1 MPKVKLYKDT
11 AYLNGDFPDLRRIA
25 LELPGFKKFVNDS
38 LMFEPSGKNIEYL
51 LQQEGIE
58 WSENAEKLAQQHRL
72 RLQREEV
79 ARTAVASHV
88 DSLGETDFKFKIVP
102 FDHQKKAFLI
112 SKDSEFYGYLME
124 MGTGK
129 TKVVIDNAAYLFA
142 QNKINCLMI
151 FAPNGV
157 HSQWI
162 NEQVPTH
169 IPDWCGYDGY
179 IYRASDKN
187 SLKEIDKIFHAIKD
201 KPQDE
206 QYLKLTIV
214 AFNIDSLSNEK
225 GRKYIEKFLRSFRC
239 MMVIDESVRIKTP
252 GSLRAKAALKFAP
265 LAKYRRIMSG
275 APVTK
280 GYEDLYAQLKF
291 LHPDVLGF
299 NSFYTFRNYHC
310 VMGGFES
317 RQIVGYRPNAV
328 KELEDKIAAYTFR
341 VTKKECLDLP
351 DKIYMTRI
359 IELTPEQEELYD
371 KLEDELAIDMRTLK
385 NIKDHNQIS
394 DPAAHQAADAALM
407 SAITRMLRM
416 QQVCCGHFVI
426 ESEDGDKKK
435 NEIIDLPSKRIDVL
449 MDCIAEAQGKIII
462 WSRFIHDLKKI
473 SETLRKEGI
482 GHVTYHGEVK
492 QQDREANIDKFR
504 NDPSCKVF
512 LAQPASGGT
521 GLNLAVADTVIYFS
535 NDFNADTRWQSE
547 DRAHRIGQKNNVT
560 YIDLVSSGTMDD
572 EILASLKS
580 KKNLADALLDDP
592 RKFLK
597 GK

>member
-1 MPKVKLYKDT
+1 MTLKIKFWKDK
-11 AYLNGDFPDLRRIA
+11 AFLNGEFTDLRRIA
-25 LELPGFKKFVNDS
+25 LELPGTKKFVNDS
-38 LMFEPSGKNIEYL
+38 LMFEPSGKNIEYML
-51 LQQEGIE
+51 NQPDIE
-58 WSENAEKLAQQHRL
+58 WLGESAQVAELHRQ
-72 RLQREEV
+72 RLQREVV
-79 ARTAVASHV
+79 ARTAIAAHV
-88 DSLGETDFKFKIVP
+88 SELGETDFQFKTVP
-102 FDHQKKAFLI
+102 FDHQKKAFLL
-112 SKDSEFYGYLME
+112 SKDSEFYGYFME

-142 QNKINCLMI
+142 QKQINCCII

-162 NEQVPTH
+162 REQLPTH
-169 IPDWCGYDGY
+169 MPDWCSHEGY
-179 IYRASDKN
+179 IYRASDKR
-187 SLKEIDKIFHAIKD
+187 SLKDIDNLLIRD
-201 KPQDE
+201 VDP
-206 QYLKLTIV
+206 LKLIV
-214 AFNIDSLSNEK
+214 VALNIDALSNDK
-225 GRKYIEKFLRSFRC
+225 GRKYIERFLRKFQC

-252 GSLRAKAALKFAP
+252 GSLRSKAALKFSTM
-265 LAKYRRIMSG
+265 AKYRRIMSG

-328 KELEDKIAAYTFR
+328 KELEEKIASYTFR

-351 DKIYMTRI
+351 EKIYMTRI
-359 IELTPEQEELYD
+359 VDLTPEQQELYD

-385 NIKDHNQIS
+385 NIKDNNDIS
-394 DPAAHQAADAALM
+394 DPAAHQAADSALM

-426 ESEDGDKKK
+426 EQIDGDKKTQ
-435 NEIIDLPSKRIDVL
+435 EIIDINSKRIDVL
-449 MDCIAEAQGKIII
+449 MECIHEAQGKAIV
-462 WSRFIHDLKKI
+462 WSRFIHDLLKI
-473 SETLRKEGI
+473 SARLREEKI
-482 GHVTYHGEVK
+482 GHVTYHGDVK
-492 QQDREANIDKFR
+492 QKDREDNIDTFR
-504 NDPSCKVF
+504 NKPDCKVF

-560 YIDLVSSGTMDD
+560 YIDLVSQGTMDD
-572 EILASLKS
+572 EILDSLKS
-580 KKNLADALLDDP
+580 KKNLADALLDNP
-592 RKFLK
+592 RKFMK
-597 GK
+597 R